1 MTIGNNE
8 GNETP
13 LNKSMTRSVSKPD
26 WKVACFLA
34 PRQAL
39 VFKQK
44 AYLLGDMPKRH
55 VGYAL
60 TLGDISGLMNAR
72 SRLILLKLN

>member
-26 WKVACFLA
+26 WEVACFLA
-34 PRQAL
+34 PREAL
-39 VFKQK
+39 VFK
-44 AYLLGDMPKRH
+44 H
-55 VGYAL
+55 
-60 TLGDISGLMNAR
+60 
-72 SRLILLKLN
+72 